1 MCLLK
6 PSELNNNNCA
16 HDECKNFRMLN
27 KPACI
32 YSFNPAGK
40 PANLL
45 NLTPSQS
52 NSNLGLQNPH
62 SQDLLGPRPSTYLTN
77 NSNEDPEDDGSFVLN
92 KKKLRVESNNG
103 YGSEAKPAGLQT
115 DINGQPIM
123 MNTQFTQMTANNG
136 YDDKSL
142 FNAPILNSLLLS
154 NNNSGANKVNDQRNN
169 TVPVIQVAQPL
180 YMPYMGNQ
188 MGIVDPNMQN
198 ISYIPV
204 QQGFQQGFQPQLQNF
219 AQNMK
224 MKPAMDMNLQNLST
238 PSSADNF
245 QKNFNIEEHFNQFQN
260 KLSEVLISQNKM
272 LIDLREKNDLVQDTL
287 ACLINEVSALKQI
300 VKQNNTENVGFIK
313 SKAAQLTQ
321 QYTDTSRE
329 IASSESLLSSLYGPN
344 HNFQYQLVFKSE
356 LPLPLYRERNFKFT
370 VLLTDKDGNLVK
382 NCNRIPLSLAIYTS
396 ENPPKFVDV
405 NTSGNKILKGIIDK
419 DMVDG
424 AVTFDKIQIKEVT
437 SHFRNGWVFFVVYP
451 KTAGTVFNRATPVGN
466 AVLVDHNQVRPLVL
480 ERVVVKAKKLKEK
493 DAKGEDIEE
502 GSEIDQE
509 L

>member
-40 PANLL
+40 PL
-45 NLTPSQS
+45 NLTPQQS
-52 NSNLGLQNPH
+52 NSNSGLHNQLN
-62 SQDLLGPRPSTYLTN
+62 QDVLGPRANYL
-77 NSNEDPEDDGSFVLN
+77 NSNEDLDDDSFVLN

-103 YGSEAKPAGLQT
+103 YGAEAKPAGIQS
-115 DINGQPIM
+115 DMNGQPIM
-123 MNTQFTQMTANNG
+123 MTNQQPQMIVNNG

-142 FNAPILNSLLLS
+142 FNAPMLNNILLANS
-154 NNNSGANKVNDQRNN
+154 NSGANKSIEQRQNGM
-169 TVPVIQVAQPL
+169 PVMQVAQPL
-180 YMPYMGNQ
+180 YIPYMSNQ
-188 MGIVDPNMQN
+188 MGMIDPNMQG
-198 ISYIPV
+198 IQYIPV
-204 QQGFQQGFQPQLQNF
+204 QQNFQPQLQQLT
-219 AQNMK
+219 QNLK
-224 MKPAMDMNLQNLST
+224 MKPMMDLNLQSVST
-238 PSSADNF
+238 PSSAENY
-245 QKNFNIEEHFNQFQN
+245 KNFNIEEYMNQFQS
-260 KLSEVLISQNKM
+260 KLSEVLVSQNKM

-287 ACLINEVSALKQI
+287 ACLINEVSALKQV
-300 VKQNNTENVGFIK
+300 VKSNNTEESAGFIK
-313 SKAAQLTQ
+313 SKAAQLAQ
-321 QYTDTSRE
+321 QFTDNSRE
-329 IASSESLLSSLYGPN
+329 IASSESLLSSLYGPSAT
-344 HNFQYQLVFKSE
+344 FQYQLVFKSE

-451 KTAGTVFNRATPVGN
+451 KTAGTVFNRAMPAGN
-466 AVLVDHNQVRPLVL
+466 AVLVDHNQIRPLVL

-493 DAKGEDIEE
+493 DAKDEE
-502 GSEIDQE
+502 AAEESSEMDQE